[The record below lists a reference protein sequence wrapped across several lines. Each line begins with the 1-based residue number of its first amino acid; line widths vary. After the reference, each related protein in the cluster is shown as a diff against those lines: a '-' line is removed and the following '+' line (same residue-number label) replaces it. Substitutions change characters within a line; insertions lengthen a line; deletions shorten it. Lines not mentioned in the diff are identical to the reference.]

1 MKSNQGYH
9 SGLKENWQQFS
20 LLVLINAFVG
30 GMVGMER
37 SIFPDFAQEVFGLA
51 SHSAIL
57 SFIIAFGI
65 SKAVMNYF
73 TGRFA
78 NHFGRKKL
86 LLAGW
91 ILVLPVPL
99 ILVFAGSWI
108 WVVFANVLL
117 GLSQGLTW
125 SSTVVMKIDLVG
137 EKNRGFAMGLNEFA
151 GYLAVGLTAL
161 LSASL
166 ASRFGIRPIPFFVM
180 EGIAVVGLSLSFF
193 TNDTRKFVKQE
204 SKISTKEEEKQVF
217 WNTSLFDKSLSS
229 ITQAGLVNNLNDGM
243 MWGLL
248 PAFLMNRGFELKEI
262 GLVASIYPIVWGIGQ
277 LFTGKLGDHLSHKA
291 LLFWGMFLQAIAVF
305 GLFLA
310 YSATSFTL
318 ISVVLGLG
326 TAMVYPTFMTAI
338 AALSHPI
345 QRAESLG
352 VFRFWRDLGYAFGA
366 IISGVIADWLGIEFA
381 ILGVAMITL
390 VSSLI
395 LKFRMP
401 SS

>member
-1 MKSNQGYH
+1 M
-9 SGLKENWQQFS
+9 
-20 LLVLINAFVG
+20 LVLINAFVG